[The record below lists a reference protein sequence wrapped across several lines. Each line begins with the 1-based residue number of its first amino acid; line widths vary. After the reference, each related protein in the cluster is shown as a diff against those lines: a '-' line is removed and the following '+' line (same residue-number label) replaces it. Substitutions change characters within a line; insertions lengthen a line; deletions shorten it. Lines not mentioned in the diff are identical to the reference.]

1 MKQLGNEHVKT
12 GKLAPGLSGSFEIE
26 ISPEDTNVSIRY
38 DITLNEEELGDT
50 NLKIKSVQE
59 VENNVE
65 LIKTGE
71 NTYTGLIPLEDINNG
86 IKHKI
91 RMEIMWEDNE
101 ENSEN
106 DTEIG
111 KNHQLQIPIIFHA
124 IQYLGEEI
132 TEE

>member
-1 MKQLGNEHVKT
+1 M
-12 GKLAPGLSGSFEIE
+12 
-26 ISPEDTNVSIRY
+26 
-38 DITLNEEELGDT
+38 GDT

-59 VENNVE
+59 VENGVE
-65 LIKTGE
+65 LIKTEE
-71 NTYTGLIPLEDINNG
+71 NTYSGIIPLEDINNG

-101 ENSEN
+101 ENSGN

-132 TEE
+132 IPVTSE